1 MILLIIMFCYTLGAY
16 PLDWSLLVL
25 KVKLFLWTYLRF
37 FLQSF
42 AGLET
47 PNISRSLDIIK
58 SCNIL

>member
-1 MILLIIMFCYTLGAY
+1 MIL
-16 PLDWSLLVL
+16 S
-25 KVKLFLWTYLRF
+25 KV

>member
-1 MILLIIMFCYTLGAY
+1 MNLF
-16 PLDWSLLVL
+16 
-25 KVKLFLWTYLRF
+25 KV